1 MTCKIE
7 RASDGRAT
15 VIRLSGR
22 LRAENLEQIK
32 SEIQDEAA
40 QIGLDLDEVTLVD
53 VEIVRFLNEC
63 ESAGV
68 ELRNC
73 RPYIREWMEQEKR

>member
-1 MTCKIE
+1 MSCRIE

-22 LRAENLEQIK
+22 LRAENLEQLK
-32 SEIQDEAA
+32 TEIMGESTQV
-40 QIGLDLDEVTLVD
+40 GLDLDEVTLVD

-68 ELRNC
+68 EVRNC
-73 RPYIREWMEQEKR
+73 RPYIRKWMEQEKH

>member
-22 LRAENLEQIK
+22 LRAENLEQLK
-32 SEIQDEAA
+32 NELKDEPA